1 MKRLSVLIR
10 TKNEERN
17 IQRAIRSVQGLADE
31 IVVLDSGSEDNTI
44 KLAKNMGAEVFF
56 KEWEGYSQQIN
67 YGIELCQGEW
77 IFLLDADEELTEEL
91 RDSIREAIS
100 TQEYKAYM
108 VNRRT
113 YYMGRFL
120 SHAWQPEWRVRLF
133 KKGHVRFEGVLHEKA
148 IFSGKAGK
156 LKGYLNHYSF
166 KSLDHQYKKL
176 VEYARLM
183 AKAMKEEGRS
193 FRLYKLLLNPL
204 WDAFKV
210 YFLKLGFLEGLRGI
224 SIAFST
230 FFYVFLKYLFL
241 WEMELKEKY
250 GDELWK

>member
-44 KLAKNMGAEVFF
+44 KLAENMGAEVFF

-183 AKAMKEEGRS
+183 AKAMKEEG
-193 FRLYKLLLNPL
+193 
-204 WDAFKV
+204 
-210 YFLKLGFLEGLRGI
+210 
-224 SIAFST
+224 
-230 FFYVFLKYLFL
+230 
-241 WEMELKEKY
+241 
-250 GDELWK
+250 